1 MDDVRIAIAGGGIS
15 GLCTA
20 IALQK
25 NGIQAEV
32 YEKEKRVNEP
42 DTGIILSGNAIRAFY
57 IMGLGSELRSN
68 GLESDGCLLKSDFG
82 NTIANFHY
90 QPPAHIPNYLFIQR
104 SALQKILLDAL
115 LPGSL
120 HLEKHITDFIDDK
133 AVTIFFN
140 DGTMTETD
148 YLIACDGAASSVRS
162 KMFPNSSLTF
172 TGFSCWRG
180 IIEDAPFKVTAYTET
195 WGSRGRF
202 GIAPLR
208 DQQIFW
214 YAVKKST
221 EENSLREWTP
231 IDLLFNFFYYHDPIQ
246 DILENTPNDQIIYD
260 DLYELKPLT
269 PLQFGNILLLG
280 DAAHASMPNI
290 GQGASQA
297 AEDAVYL
304 SKWMS
309 KEDSVLEAFKKY
321 TLHRQ
326 GRIKLIKDE
335 MKIYGLASQVD
346 FPILCSIRNKLLQ
359 MAPSSFHNEKWRKV
373 IEIEKDMDTMQ

>member
-1 MDDVRIAIAGGGIS
+1 MDDVRIAIVGGGIS

-25 NGIQAEV
+25 NGIHAEV
-32 YEKEKRVNEP
+32 YEKEKRVSEP
-42 DTGIILSGNAIRAFY
+42 DTGIILSGNAMRAFY
-57 IMGLGSELRSN
+57 IMGLGPELRNN
-68 GLESDGCLLKSDFG
+68 GLESDGCLLKSDLG

-104 SALQKILLDAL
+104 SSLQRLLLDAL

-120 HLEKHITDFIDDK
+120 HLEKHMTDFTDNGAI
-133 AVTIFFN
+133 TLFFK
-140 DGTMTETD
+140 DGTSAESD

-162 KMFPNSSLTF
+162 KLFPNSTLSF

-180 IIEDAPFKVTAYTET
+180 IIEDSPFKVSAYTET
-195 WGSRGRF
+195 WGARGRF
-202 GIAPLR
+202 GIAPLP

-214 YAVKKST
+214 YALIKST
-221 EENSLREWTP
+221 EGSLHEWAP

-246 DILENTPNDQIIYD
+246 EILENTPNDQIIYD

-269 PLQFGNILLLG
+269 PLQSGNILLLG

-297 AEDAVYL
+297 VEDAVYL
-304 SKWMS
+304 AKWVS
-309 KEDSVLEAFKKY
+309 KEDSVSEAFIKY

-326 GRIKLIKDE
+326 ERIKMIKDE
-335 MKIYGLASQVD
+335 MKIYGFASQVD
-346 FPILCSIRNKLLQ
+346 FPILCSIRNKLLK
-359 MAPSSFHNEKWRKV
+359 MAPPSFHNEKLRRV
-373 IEIEKDMDTMQ
+373 IEIEEDMDAMQ